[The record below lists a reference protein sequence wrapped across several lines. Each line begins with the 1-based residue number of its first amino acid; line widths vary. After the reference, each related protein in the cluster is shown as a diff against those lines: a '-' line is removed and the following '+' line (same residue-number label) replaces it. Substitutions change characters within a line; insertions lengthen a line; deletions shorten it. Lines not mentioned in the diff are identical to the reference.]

1 MLAKSRFVD
10 HENRHF
16 SLPPLVHGKLFVP
29 LFTARHRFM
38 PDRLF
43 SLDRLRIVLIGTSH
57 PGNIGG
63 TARAMKNMGISDLA
77 LVAPRCEVRCSE
89 AISRASGA
97 DELVAAAHIHETI
110 DDAVADATLVVG
122 ASARSRTLPWP
133 MITPRQLGE
142 SLASEMQ
149 SEKARVALVFGRED
163 TGLTNAE
170 LQRCHRHV
178 HIPTNPDFSSLNL
191 AAAVQVLAYEC
202 RQAWLAEQASAPASA
217 ALPFGTE
224 WDNPLASH
232 EELER
237 FFEHMERALTAIEF
251 HDPDNPRQLMA
262 RLRRLYLRARPDRME
277 INILRGTFTAME
289 KKAGKA

>member
-1 MLAKSRFVD
+1 
-10 HENRHF
+10 
-16 SLPPLVHGKLFVP
+16 
-29 LFTARHRFM
+29 M
-38 PDRLF
+38 PDRPF
-43 SLDRLRIVLIGTSH
+43 SLAQLRIVLIGTSH

-63 TARAMKNMGISDLA
+63 AARAMKNMGLTDLA
-77 LVAPRCEVRCSE
+77 LVAPRCEVRTSE

-97 DELVAAAHIHETI
+97 DELVAAAPVHDTLE
-110 DDAVADATLVVG
+110 DAVGDATLVVG

-142 SLASEMQ
+142 SLADELAPG
-149 SEKARVALVFGRED
+149 EARVALVFGRED

-178 HIPTNPDFSSLNL
+178 HIPTNAEFSSLNL

-202 RQAWLAEQASAPASA
+202 RLAWLAGQEQAAEDETA
-217 ALPFGTE
+217 PFGTE
-224 WDNPLASH
+224 WDSPLASH
-232 EELER
+232 ADLER
-237 FFEHMERALTAIEF
+237 LFTHMEQALIDVDF

-277 INILRGTFTAME
+277 VNILRGILTAMQ
-289 KKAGKA
+289 KRAGGSRH